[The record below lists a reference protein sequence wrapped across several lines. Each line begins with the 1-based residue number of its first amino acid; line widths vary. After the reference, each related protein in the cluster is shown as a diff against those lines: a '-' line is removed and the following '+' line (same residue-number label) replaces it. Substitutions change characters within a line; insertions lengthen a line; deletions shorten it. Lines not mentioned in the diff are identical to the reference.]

1 MNALRRAETFGGKD
15 VTCPMTVAAHL
26 AAALIQAGSQ
36 KLDAKTAATIYFDC
50 LEAVRAERQK
60 RYEPPKG
67 GTGRD

>member
-1 MNALRRAETFGGKD
+1 MSD
-15 VTCPMTVAAHL
+15 DIVAAHL

-67 GTGRD
+67 GTSRY